1 MFTTKNRRIYMK
13 KRIIM
18 LALFGAAV
26 VYAFKKEKSKKPQ
39 QFEQNQP
46 MEKVTTPSGLVYEIL
61 SFDSNKSSPA
71 ILKTGSTVTVH
82 YTGWLNNAGE
92 PGKKFDSSVDRGTP
106 FSFKIGVGQVIKGWD
121 EGVASMKVGETR
133 RLYIPANLGYG
144 ARGAGSIIPPNA
156 DLIFDVE
163 LLSVS

>member
-1 MFTTKNRRIYMK
+1 MK

-18 LALFGAAV
+18 LALCGAAA
-26 VYAFKKEKSKKPQ
+26 VYAFKKEKAKKPQ
-39 QFEQNQP
+39 QCEQNQP
-46 MEKVTTPSGLVYEIL
+46 MEKVTTPSGLVYETL
-61 SFDSNKSSPA
+61 SFDSNKSSATTP
-71 ILKTGSTVTVH
+71 KTGSTVTVH
-82 YTGWLNNAGE
+82 YTGWLNNAGQK
-92 PGKKFDSSVDRGTP
+92 GAQFDSSHNRNKP
-106 FSFKIGVGQVIKGWD
+106 FSFILGVGQVIKGWD